1 MAYLGSWLLVFIR
14 LYFSL
19 SFIYVR
25 DSFLVELNGVVHDN
39 WRILRSQTSSKRRG

>member
-25 DSFLVELNGVVHDN
+25 DSFLVELNGVV
-39 WRILRSQTSSKRRG
+39 I